1 MEPIQGDFNNGMFQT
16 AMLAAVSRNG
26 GSPEDPKKVKL
37 QEIENKIKEIE
48 IEIAKNK
55 DSGVST
61 TELEKLLK
69 QYNKEKSELV
79 NEIIEEQK
87 EAEEKRK
94 RTTKAILIISGL
106 IGLIYLII
114 ILVMIGSLN

>member
-1 MEPIQGDFNNGMFQT
+1 MGPIQGDFNNGMFQT